1 MRKPL
6 ANSEFCSVHAQSQP
20 YGRCDNPLD
29 PKVEAKVGRSMKRKS
44 RTPKNRWYC
53 RYFMFKQAQ
62 ATWNLDN
69 VEDLTDEQYVQCLD
83 AVHELLTHHV
93 PQRKAWKLQPN
104 EGPEDAA
111 ERDTPKALYS
121 GEPMRYKNY
130 SYRLLCYFV
139 EQQQPGAT
147 PLSCSERV
155 FEDALQQTNE
165 GCHNFSAAFRQRLTT
180 KAHSALP
187 SAPMLRSW
195 FSTRVRCRLAAA
207 DGAPTA
213 TVAS

>member
-1 MRKPL
+1 
-6 ANSEFCSVHAQSQP
+6 
-20 YGRCDNPLD
+20 
-29 PKVEAKVGRSMKRKS
+29 MKRKT

-83 AVHELLTHHV
+83 AVHELLSYNV

-130 SYRLLCYFV
+130 SYRLLCFFV

-165 GCHNFSAAFRQRLTT
+165 GCHSFFRGLPPAAHYQGPQCFAERANAAKLVFDPCQMPPGGRR
-180 KAHSALP
+180 
-187 SAPMLRSW
+187 RSTY
-195 FSTRVRCRLAAA
+195 S
-207 DGAPTA
+207 DG
-213 TVAS
+213 SFLILQLSLIHI

>member
-1 MRKPL
+1 
-6 ANSEFCSVHAQSQP
+6 
-20 YGRCDNPLD
+20 
-29 PKVEAKVGRSMKRKS
+29 MKRKS

-83 AVHELLTHHV
+83 AVHQLLTDHV

-104 EGPEDAA
+104 EGPEDAS

-139 EQQQPGAT
+139 EKQQPGAT

-155 FEDALQQTNE
+155 FEDALQQTSE
-165 GCHNFSAAFRQRLTT
+165 GCHSLFPR
-180 KAHSALP
+180 P
-187 SAPMLRSW
+187 SASGSLPRPTVLCRARQCCEAGLRPVSD
-195 FSTRVRCRLAAA
+195 AAWRT
-207 DGAPTA
+207 PTQHLQRR
-213 TVAS
+213 